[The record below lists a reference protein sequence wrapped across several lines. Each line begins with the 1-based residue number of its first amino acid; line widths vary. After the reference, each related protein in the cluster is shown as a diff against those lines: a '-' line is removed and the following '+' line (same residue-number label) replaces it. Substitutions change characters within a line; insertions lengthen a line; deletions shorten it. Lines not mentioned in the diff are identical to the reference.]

1 MNAVDRGSIA
11 AKTDFFAFR
20 PEPRRGRLVDAEV
33 RAGLAD
39 SIAAVF
45 AALAAQIGAA
55 RGDELVERI
64 RAAPVSPAVFG
75 LYTELVE
82 AIHRD
87 DLDSVGCLAAELSAP
102 GFGAAPD
109 LRIVTLADDDLGPGQ
124 ADRYRRF
131 IDEDPDL
138 GGALPPLTG
147 AAFAEASARVHAALA
162 LLDAAAPEVAGE
174 VRALARE
181 IVLVGDP
188 TDDTTAFNGASSF
201 HLWGAVFL
209 NTDAYVSRVEIAEA
223 LAHESAHTL
232 LFGFSL
238 GRTLAGN
245 DPEARYSSPIRS
257 DPRPMDGIV
266 HATYVLARM
275 HYTVSRLLESDQLT
289 GAERQFAVEAR
300 DRSASRFAE
309 GMGVIDRYVIWTPPG
324 EAALAGAHA
333 YMRQPARI

>member
-1 MNAVDRGSIA
+1 MNAVGRDSIE

-45 AALAAQIGAA
+45 AALASQVGAA
-55 RGDELVERI
+55 RGDELVARI

-87 DLDSVGCLAAELSAP
+87 DLDSVGRLAAQLSAP
-102 GFGAAPD
+102 GFGSAPA
-109 LRIVTLADDDLGPGQ
+109 LRVVTLTDDDLGAGQ

-131 IDEDPDL
+131 VDEDPDL

-147 AAFAEASARVHAALA
+147 ADFLDANRRVNAAFA

-174 VRALARE
+174 IRALARE
-181 IVLVGDP
+181 IVLVGNP
-188 TDDTTAFNGASSF
+188 TDDTAAFDGASSF
-201 HLWGAVFL
+201 HLWGALFL
-209 NTDAYVSRVEIAEA
+209 NTDSYVSRVEIAEA
-223 LAHESAHTL
+223 LAHETAHTL

-238 GRTLAGN
+238 GRTLVDN
-245 DPEARYSSPIRS
+245 DPEMRYSSPIRT
-257 DPRPMDGIV
+257 DPRPMDGVV
-266 HATYVLARM
+266 HAAYVLARM

-289 GAERQFAVEAR
+289 GAERQFAIEAR

-309 GMGVIDRYVIWTPPG
+309 GMGVIDQYVIWTPPG

-333 YMRQPARI
+333 YMRQPARL